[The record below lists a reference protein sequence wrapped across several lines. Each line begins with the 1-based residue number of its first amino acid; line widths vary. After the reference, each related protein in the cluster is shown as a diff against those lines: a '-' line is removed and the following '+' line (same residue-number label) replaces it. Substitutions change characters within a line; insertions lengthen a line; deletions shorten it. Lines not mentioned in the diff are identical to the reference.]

1 MPFCEKCGTEH
12 DAGAKF
18 CAKCGFAFSPQA
30 EAGPQPGT
38 ANPVELI
45 TPRIRTG
52 VPDFVKQALHPSEE
66 IFAAYSASL
75 IDHRRP
81 SGEAAIRHDK
91 FALTNERIIYY
102 HTSLIHK
109 GMGEMSYKM
118 ITGVSYN
125 KGWLHGK
132 VIVEAADAGLTMDG
146 IGNDDAAFAEKI
158 ISGCIAGH
166 NFRLA
171 K

>member
-1 MPFCEKCGTEH
+1 MPFCENCGTQH
-12 DAGAKF
+12 DPGAKF
-18 CAKCGFAFSPQA
+18 CPKCGVALGQSAAQPQA
-30 EAGPQPGT
+30 PGSDY
-38 ANPVELI
+38 VEPI
-45 TPRIRTG
+45 TPRIRTRI
-52 VPDFVKQALHPSEE
+52 PDFVAKALHSSEQV
-66 IFAAYSASL
+66 FGSFSASL
-75 IDHRRP
+75 LDHRRTG
-81 SGEAAIRHDK
+81 GEPFLHDK

-109 GMGEMSYKM
+109 GMGEMPYKM

-146 IGNDDAAFAEKI
+146 IGNDDAAFAERI
-158 ISGCIAGH
+158 ISGFVAGRK
-166 NFRLA
+166 FSVA